1 MSRLSAVLLLC
12 LLPGCAFVPGLVG
25 VGASNATWPVDRATG
40 ENPLLSGQPLRQ
52 GYEPET
58 KCDAPFVGGGA
69 VLSVEGDQL
78 CLTRRLL
85 TTTPGRQT
93 TPPMLRG
100 AMMELVTEQGRSDNL
115 SMPAAPATFLGQ
127 CMVGVQKENL
137 WGGERRVCVP
147 NTVLKRDTRKV
158 TVRELINVS
167 WVDVIEWTVTA
178 GVPTAAR

>member
-1 MSRLSAVLLLC
+1 MSRLSAALLLC
-12 LLPGCAFVPGLVG
+12 LLPGCAFIPGLVG
-25 VGASNATWPVDRATG
+25 VGVTNATWPVDRATG
-40 ENPLLSGQPLRQ
+40 ENPLLSGQPLRL

-85 TTTPGRQT
+85 TTTPEEQT
-93 TPPMLRG
+93 VPPMLHG
-100 AMMELVTEQGRSDNL
+100 ATMEIVTEQGRSENL
-115 SMPAAPATFLGQ
+115 SMPAAPATFLSQ

-147 NTVLKRDTRKV
+147 NTVLTRDTHKV
-158 TVRELINVS
+158 TVREVINVS
-167 WVDVIEWTVTA
+167 WVDIIEWTVSPSA
-178 GVPTAAR
+178 PTAAR